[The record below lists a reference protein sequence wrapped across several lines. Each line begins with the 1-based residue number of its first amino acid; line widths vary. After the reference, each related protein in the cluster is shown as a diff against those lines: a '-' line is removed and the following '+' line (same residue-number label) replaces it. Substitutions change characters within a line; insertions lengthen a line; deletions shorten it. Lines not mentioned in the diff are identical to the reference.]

1 MILEA
6 HHITKGYFNGG
17 QRLLVLKDLELRVP
31 EGSIVTIMG
40 PSGAGKTT
48 LLNILGTLDK
58 PDGGTLQ
65 IGGQDVRNMSD
76 EALARLRNQDIGF
89 VFQFHHLLPEF
100 TALENV
106 LMPAMIAGTEAEQ
119 RSAALELFD
128 YVGLRGRKDHYPSEL
143 SGGERLRVAVMRALI
158 NRPRLIL
165 ADEPTGNLDVENA
178 HKLLQLFQKINAD
191 FKQTLIITTHNPEVA
206 RIGHAYYI
214 LEQETLR
221 VRDSV

>member
-6 HHITKGYFNGG
+6 HQITKGYFNGG
-17 QRLLVLKDLELRVP
+17 QRLLVLKGLDLVVEP
-31 EGSIVTIMG
+31 GKIVTIMG

-58 PDGGTLQ
+58 PDRGTLK
-65 IGGQDVRNMSD
+65 INGQDVLALSD
-76 EALARLRNQDIGF
+76 EALAKLRNREIGF

-106 LMPAMIAGTEAEQ
+106 LMPAMIGGLEEQ
-119 RSAALELFD
+119 KHPEALELFK
-128 YVGLRGRKDHYPSEL
+128 YVGLEARMRHYPSEL

-178 HKLLQLFQKINAD
+178 RRLLQLFQKINAD
-191 FKQTLIITTHNPEVA
+191 FKQTLIITTQNPEVA
-206 RIGHAYYI
+206 RIGHEYYI

-221 VRDSV
+221 SRDSV

>member
-6 HHITKGYFNGG
+6 HQITKGYYNGG
-17 QRLLVLKDLELRVP
+17 QRLLVLKDLDLVVEP
-31 EGSIVTIMG
+31 GKIVTIMG

-58 PDGGTLQ
+58 PDRGTLK
-65 IGGQDVRNMSD
+65 IHGQDVLSLSD
-76 EALARLRNQDIGF
+76 EALASLRNREIGF

-106 LMPAMIAGTEAEQ
+106 LMPAMIGGVEEKK
-119 RSAALELFD
+119 RPEALELFQ
-128 YVGLRGRKDHYPSEL
+128 YVGLEARLDHYPSEL

-165 ADEPTGNLDVENA
+165 ADEPTGNLDVDNA
-178 HKLLQLFQKINAD
+178 HKLLQLFQQINRD
-191 FKQTLIITTHNPEVA
+191 FQQTLIITTHNPEVA
-206 RIGHAYYI
+206 RIGHEYYI

>member
-106 LMPAMIAGTEAEQ
+106 LMPAMIAGMEVEQ
-119 RSAALELFD
+119 RPAALELFD